1 MRNNIS
7 RGVFKKKC
15 KKFGIE
21 KKKKKITCEY
31 TLYHERFK
39 RKNKKE

>member
-21 KKKKKITCEY
+21 KKKNNIQIY
-31 TLYHERFK
+31 LII
-39 RKNKKE
+39 

>member
-7 RGVFKKKC
+7 KVFFFKKNI
-15 KKFGIE
+15 KKFDIE
-21 KKKKKITCEY
+21 KKKITCEY